1 MKKYMV
7 ILPLS
12 AMTLFVALPKGAD
25 AQFII
30 ADVIKAAINKV
41 IKAIDLKVQRLQNQT
56 IWLQNAQKTVENQ
69 LHKFKLGEISEWSQK
84 QKDLYD
90 KYYKELQ
97 TVKSVIAYY
106 ERIKDMTN
114 KQTNLVNEYNH
125 AWGLLRN
132 DKHFSGDE
140 LTYMQKVYRGILEES
155 VKNLDELMLVIK
167 SFQTEMSDAKRQE
180 LINAAAD
187 RMDDNYSD
195 LHRFNNQN
203 YMLSV
208 QRARTEN
215 EAITL
220 KKYYG
225 IQ

>member
-30 ADVIKAAINKV
+30 ADVIKAAITKV

>member
-1 MKKYMV
+1 MV

-12 AMTLFVALPKGAD
+12 AMTLFVALPKNAD

-30 ADVIKAAINKV
+30 ADVIKAAITKV
-41 IKAIDLKVQRLQNQT
+41 IKAIDLQVQRLQNKT

-69 LHKFKLGEISEWSQK
+69 LHKLKLNEISDWSQK
-84 QKDLYD
+84 QKDLYG
-90 KYYKELQ
+90 KYYNELQ

-114 KQTNLVNEYNH
+114 KQTGLLNEYNH

-132 DKHFSGDE
+132 DKHFNADE
-140 LTYMQKVYRGILEES
+140 LAYMQRVYRGILEES
-155 VKNLDELMLVIK
+155 VKNLDELMLVIQ
-167 SFQTEMSDAKRQE
+167 SFKTEMSDAKRLE
-180 LINAAAD
+180 LINAAAN
-187 RMDDNYSD
+187 RMDTNYSD
-195 LHRFNNQN
+195 LHQFNNQN
-203 YMLSV
+203 YMLSM

-215 EAITL
+215 EVITL

-225 IQ
+225 IN

>member
-1 MKKYMV
+1 MV

-12 AMTLFVALPKGAD
+12 AMTLFVALPKNAD
-25 AQFII
+25 AQI
-30 ADVIKAAINKV
+30 AIAEIIKAAIVKV
-41 IKAIDLKVQRLQNQT
+41 IKAVDLKVQRLQNQT
-56 IWLQNAQKTVENQ
+56 IWLQNAQKAVENQ
-69 LHKFKLGEISEWSQK
+69 LHKLKLDEISDWSKK
-84 QKDLYD
+84 QKELYEQ
-90 KYYKELQ
+90 YYKELQ

-114 KQTNLVNEYNH
+114 KQSNLVSEYNH
-125 AWGLLRN
+125 AWGLLQH
-132 DKHFSGDE
+132 DKHFNSDE
-140 LTYMQKVYRGILEES
+140 LSYMQRVYRGILEES

-187 RMDDNYSD
+187 RMDDNYSE

-220 KKYYG
+220 KKYYD